1 MVGSMGAVACAFVFG
16 RGSDDH
22 PGETRAAARPRL
34 SIVGEAGSGTE
45 GAKVLRV
52 LLVEDDP
59 SMRFLCRFNLA
70 LEGFEIVEAATGE
83 EALER
88 AGGAAFDLVLLDVML
103 PDFSGLEVAT
113 RMRADARMGQ
123 VPIVFVSARGGETD
137 VEQGRAAGAIDYIVK
152 PFDPIALPQRL
163 RGDLEEL
170 GRSGAEGVWRLRFG
184 GGRAGM

>member
-1 MVGSMGAVACAFVFG
+1 
-16 RGSDDH
+16 
-22 PGETRAAARPRL
+22 
-34 SIVGEAGSGTE
+34 
-45 GAKVLRV
+45 
-52 LLVEDDP
+52 
-59 SMRFLCRFNLA
+59 MRFLCRFNLA

-83 EALER
+83 EAL
-88 AGGAAFDLVLLDVML
+88 AKVNDAAFDLVLLDVML

-113 RMRADARMGQ
+113 RMRADARMGE

-137 VEQGRAAGAIDYIVK
+137 IEQGRSAGAIDYIVK

-163 RGDLEEL
+163 RDDLEEL